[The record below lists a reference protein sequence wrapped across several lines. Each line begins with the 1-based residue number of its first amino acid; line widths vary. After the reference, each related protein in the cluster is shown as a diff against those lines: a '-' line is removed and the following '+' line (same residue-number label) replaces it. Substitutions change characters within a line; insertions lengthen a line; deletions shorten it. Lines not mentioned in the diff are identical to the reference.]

1 MDPGESLSDV
11 ADLTRLPELT
21 EKAVLTTLRVRS
33 LTTCSLTLTNKCPL
47 VTQARFDKTRI
58 YTYIG
63 TILVAVNPLVDVPL
77 YGADALKAYRGNAI
91 GVLPPHVFA
100 VADAAYTS
108 LFRTGTSSCIVISGE
123 SGSGKTESTK
133 FILQF
138 LANLSSSH
146 SLI

>member
-1 MDPGESLSDV
+1 MPH
-11 ADLTRLPELT
+11 
-21 EKAVLTTLRVRS
+21 
-33 LTTCSLTLTNKCPL
+33 
-47 VTQARFDKTRI
+47 ARFDKTRI
-58 YTYIG
+58 YSYIG
-63 TILVAVNPLVDVPL
+63 TILLAVNPLVDVPL
-77 YGADALKAYRGNAI
+77 YGADALKAYRGSAI
-91 GVLPPHVFA
+91 GVLPPHVYA

-146 SLI
+146 SLIEDQVVQANPILEAFGNAKVGCYGDWLM